1 MIRAYSAKG
10 AAVVE
15 IEIRDATPADGAI
28 IADYNSKMAGETEG
42 KALDPDVIGPGVAKV
57 LADSTKGRY
66 WVATID
72 GRIAGQLM
80 VTYEWS
86 DWRNG
91 DIWWIQSVYIAEQF
105 RRRGVFSALYQHVE
119 SLAKNEESVCGIRL
133 YVEKG
138 NARAKETYTSL
149 GMNMTAYDVMETIFD
164 KGGQD

>member
-1 MIRAYSAKG
+1 MD
-10 AAVVE
+10 
-15 IEIRDATPADGAI
+15 IEIRDATPDDWQV

-42 KALDPDVIGPGVAKV
+42 KALDPDVIGPGVAAV

-72 GRIAGQLM
+72 GEIAGQLM

-91 DIWWIQSVYIAEQF
+91 AIWWIQSVYIPARF
-105 RRRGVFSALYQHVE
+105 RRRGVFSALYKHVE
-119 SLAKNEESVCGIRL
+119 SLANSDPAVCGIRL

-138 NARAKETYTSL
+138 NTRAKQTYTSL

-164 KGGQD
+164 KGEQD